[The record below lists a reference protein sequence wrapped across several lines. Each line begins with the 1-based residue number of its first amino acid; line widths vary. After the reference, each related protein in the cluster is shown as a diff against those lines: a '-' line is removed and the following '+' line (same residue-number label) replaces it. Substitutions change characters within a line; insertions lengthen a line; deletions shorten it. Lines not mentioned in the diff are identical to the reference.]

1 MKLFTSAKSLVRSLK
16 HAKEAKIYVLEYLDM
31 IKSIDAGRGIIN
43 ALACARNLVANTY
56 VTMMLVMIAVIH
68 MIVEINIHAMPNV
81 KTNLA

>member
-1 MKLFTSAKSLVRSLK
+1 
-16 HAKEAKIYVLEYLDM
+16 M